1 MLGCKFCIEYMV
13 TLYACINAAR
23 LQECLGLTL
32 ISFDQGYAPLVECMP
47 GHAGHAPVR
56 AQGRWEP

>member
-1 MLGCKFCIEYMV
+1 MV